1 MKTKILLAALVLLG
15 STSTLLAGNCID
27 KLSRSITRLPNVE
40 KVTLT
45 PLVLNLIKPFSP
57 EMKGINSMNMLN
69 AEELST
75 TDYNQL
81 KKLLNQCNDN
91 GYETLVSTN
100 EEDEIARIL
109 MKIEK
114 EKIREIIIISL
125 EKDEVSFIRIKGAI
139 DPDQLNAII
148 ENNK

>member
-1 MKTKILLAALVLLG
+1 MKTKILLAALILLG

-27 KLSRSITRLPNVE
+27 NLSHSIARLPQVE
-40 KVTLT
+40 KVTLNS
-45 PLVLNLIKPFSP
+45 LVLGLIKPFSP
-57 EMKGINSMNMLN
+57 EMKGINSMNILS

-91 GYETLVSTN
+91 SYETLVSSN
-100 EEDEIARIL
+100 EEDETARIL

-114 EKIREIIIISL
+114 EKIREIVIISL
-125 EKDEVSFIRIKGAI
+125 EKDEVSLIRIKGAI
-139 DPDQLNAII
+139 DPEQLDAII